1 MVVTV
6 AERGRDMRQS
16 VSTAHG
22 LDGLPCA
29 SLSGALLLS
38 GRWIPACDGMF
49 RDPHAM
55 TPRAR
60 GCQPWS
66 AAATANHRPR
76 CSTMAPALVPS
87 RRRRTRTSQPDTVMV
102 MIRAT
107 APWLQMNHCPSLPH
121 PQAHT
126 EYCLFTLSGLCTPL
140 RHPPTC
146 STSASPL
153 TLSSVRATPVSLCRA
168 CRV

>member
-49 RDPHAM
+49 RDPHAESKRL
-55 TPRAR
+55 P
-60 GCQPWS
+60 
-66 AAATANHRPR
+66 
-76 CSTMAPALVPS
+76 TMVSCRHGQSPPALFHDGTCLGS
-87 RRRRTRTSQPDTVMV
+87 EQ
-102 MIRAT
+102 A
-107 APWLQMNHCPSLPH
+107 
-121 PQAHT
+121 QAHEDQPARHSHGHDKSNRAMAT
-126 EYCLFTLSGLCTPL
+126 NEPL
-140 RHPPTC
+140 PLAPSPP
-146 STSASPL
+146 SPH
-153 TLSSVRATPVSLCRA
+153 
-168 CRV
+168 